1 MIDLNINLLYF
12 NTYVFFYNYNSGVNI
27 GNQIRCRAVRGPF
40 DHFEIH
46 ANLNLKVLTRISK

>member
-27 GNQIRCRAVRGPF
+27 GG
-40 DHFEIH
+40 H
-46 ANLNLKVLTRISK
+46 